1 MDWWIWPLLGVY
13 LFLQIKAFGYIR
25 AKHGTEGGSLLEAWG
40 AWYFAPLYVPLMPF
54 IWMNQWL
61 QRRARANGKTE
72 TQIADLNSKAI
83 GGTLIAVFA
92 LFAIL
97 PWVIKA

>member
-1 MDWWIWPLLGVY
+1 MGWWVWPLFGVY

-25 AKHGTEGGSLLEAWG
+25 ARHGTADGGFLEAWG

-54 IWMNQWL
+54 IWINQWV
-61 QRRARANGKTE
+61 QRRARARGKTE
-72 TQIADLNSKAI
+72 AQVTGASRRFI

-92 LFAIL
+92 LIAIL
-97 PWVIKA
+97 PWVIKP